1 MTKGGCMGESV
12 NNTGNS
18 TSTDGVSGQTDTG
31 TTNLE
36 SIMDNMA
43 GQQPASKPSEGNTG
57 DTDKGSTNNQGQIN
71 NQELPTWTS
80 QLNDELKNNSD
91 VMKQLSKFGKISDLA
106 KSYSELE
113 AKLGKSIVKPEKD
126 ASAEEKEAFYQ
137 ALGKPTSAD
146 KYSIDVENSEAF
158 KEMAFKNN
166 LTDEQAKGIFQSFSE
181 FGKNVLD
188 QQKAQ
193 IASNAKTADETLRKE
208 WGNNYDAKIKMLQR
222 GVNAYGGNALGQKL
236 KQSGLLFDV
245 DVIKIF
251 VKLGEENAEAGTVG
265 RTFNGGNDYKTTAE
279 GGKFSWIEKIK

>member
-1 MTKGGCMGESV
+1 MDESV
-12 NNTGNS
+12 NTGNS
-18 TSTDGVSGQTDTG
+18 TSTGGAPDNTSAG

-43 GQQPASKPSEGNTG
+43 GKQPESKPDTG
-57 DTDKGSTNNQGQIN
+57 KTGETDKGSENGGHDNS
-71 NQELPTWTS
+71 QELPAWTS
-80 QLNDELKNNSD
+80 QLSDELKNNSD
-91 VMKQLSKFGKISDLA
+91 AMKQLAKFGKISDLA

-113 AKLGKSIVKPEKD
+113 AKLGKSIVKPGKD
-126 ASAEEKEAFYQ
+126 ASDEEKEAFYQ
-137 ALGKPTSAD
+137 SLGKPKSAD

-181 FGKNVLD
+181 FGKNVMA
-188 QQKAQ
+188 QQQAQ

-245 DVIKIF
+245 DVIKMF
-251 VKLGEENAEAGTVG
+251 VQLGEENAEAGT
-265 RTFNGGNDYKTTAE
+265 TNKTAAGGNGYKSTAE
-279 GGKFSWIEKIK
+279 GGQFSWIAKMK